1 MTKARRVMLG
11 TVAIGFALILGLA
24 TTVFYPKE
32 SHAAPN
38 GVLLTGTVSSDS
50 GEKMGGVVVSAQ
62 PEGKLIIT
70 SVYTDDQGRYYF
82 PAMDG
87 GVYSVWAQ
95 AVGYETGKSG
105 VDLRGAVRRQDFTL
119 KATKDFFKQLSQDR
133 IAAALPEDTP
143 EHRKM
148 KDVFENNCTSCHPM
162 NFLLQNRFDKDG
174 WSSAIYLMS
183 KLTLPD
189 MNFGGTDYPPIPAF
203 QYYRDELSTYLA
215 EMRGPGPS
223 PMHISPRARP
233 TGEAAMAVVTE
244 YDIPSPDRPDL
255 PASRGQDWSLGTPSS
270 MNGARGI
277 HDTILDNFGYAW
289 FTQSEPSLIRTYGK
303 INLKTGEVTNYTVPG
318 PNGIAVHGH
327 AMTRDQDGILW
338 FNLQPGAPGGPGR
351 LARVD
356 PATSKLDIYA
366 PPKGMAGVGG
376 DVAVDGKGGVWAATN
391 TGGIRFDPK
400 TQKFQDFKSLTL
412 HVPSGEQGS
421 YGIAGDADGNGW
433 WTQISLDIIGK
444 GDRYTGE
451 VSEVKLPRR
460 PSRADDAYTPE
471 ERKLYE
477 LAGTNAPRYTAPGA
491 EAPRRPAADGDI
503 LWAPDYFG
511 DNVAKI
517 DIHTLK
523 YTLIPMPVQDGGP
536 YKLAVDKNH
545 NVWITLVDADAI
557 LKYDPESE
565 KWTTFTLPSIGG
577 GLRHLS
583 TFDRNG
589 ITQVAITETRTGKVA
604 ILQVRSKQ
612 ELQALKEQVQQLSAQ
627 TY

>member
-1 MTKARRVMLG
+1 MTSAHRKL
-11 TVAIGFALILGLA
+11 TGLA
-24 TTVFYPKE
+24 AIAFAAILAMAAAVIHPRE
-32 SHAAPN
+32 SHAAPS
-38 GVLLTGTVSSDS
+38 GALLTGTVTSDS
-50 GEKMGGVVVSAQ
+50 GEKMSGVVVSAQ
-62 PEGKLIIT
+62 AEGKLIIT
-70 SVYTDDQGRYYF
+70 SVYTDEQGRYYF
-82 PAMDG
+82 PALDG
-87 GVYSVWAQ
+87 GAYNVWAQ
-95 AVGYETGKSG
+95 AVGYETGKSH
-105 VDLRGAVRRQDFTL
+105 VDLNTAVRGQNFTL
-119 KATKDFFKQLSQDR
+119 RATKDFFKQLSQDR

-174 WSSAIYLMS
+174 WSAAIYMMS

-189 MNFGGTDYPPIPAF
+189 MNFGGVDYPQIPAF
-203 QYYRDELSTYLA
+203 QYYRDELSAYLA

-223 PMHISPRARP
+223 PMQISPRARP
-233 TGEAAMAVVTE
+233 SGEAAMAVVTE

-277 HDTILDNFGYAW
+277 HDVILDNFGNAW
-289 FTQSEPSLIRTYGK
+289 FTQSEPSVIRTYGK
-303 INLKTGEVTNYTVPG
+303 INLKTGELTNFTVPG
-318 PNGIAVHGH
+318 PNGIASYGH
-327 AMTRDQDGILW
+327 TMTRDQVGILW
-338 FNLQPGAPGGPGR
+338 FNLRPATAGGLGR

-356 PATSKLDIYA
+356 PATNKIDIYT

-376 DVAVDGKGGVWAATN
+376 DVSVDGKGGIWAATD

-400 TQKFQDFKSLTL
+400 TQQFQDFKALTL
-412 HVPSGEQGS
+412 HVPGGLQGS
-421 YGIAGDADGNGW
+421 YGVAGDQDGNGW

-444 GDRYTGE
+444 GDSSTGK
-451 VSEVKLPRR
+451 VSEVKLPGR
-460 PSRADDAYTPE
+460 PSRADDDYTAE

-477 LAGTNAPRYTAPGA
+477 LAGTNAPRYAKPGT
-491 EAPRRPAADGDI
+491 EAPRRPAADGDV

-511 DNVAKI
+511 DSVAKI

-523 YTLIPMPVQDGGP
+523 YTLIPIPVKDSGP

-545 NVWITLVDADAI
+545 NIWISLVDADAV
-557 LKYDPESE
+557 LKYDPKTK

-583 TFDRNG
+583 TFDHNG
-589 ITQVAITETRTGKVA
+589 INQVAICETRTGKIA
-604 ILQVRSKQ
+604 ILQERTKQ
-612 ELQALKEQVQQLSAQ
+612 DLQALQARVQQLSARK
-627 TY
+627 

>member
-1 MTKARRVMLG
+1 MTSAHRKL
-11 TVAIGFALILGLA
+11 TGLA
-24 TTVFYPKE
+24 AIAFAAILAMAAVVIHPRE
-32 SHAAPN
+32 SHAAPS
-38 GVLLTGTVSSDS
+38 GALLTGTVTSDS
-50 GEKMGGVVVSAQ
+50 GEKMSGVVVSAQ
-62 PEGKLIIT
+62 AEGKLIIT
-70 SVYTDDQGRYYF
+70 SVYTDEQGRYYF
-82 PAMDG
+82 PALDG
-87 GVYSVWAQ
+87 GAYNVWAQ
-95 AVGYETGKSG
+95 AVGYETGKSH
-105 VDLRGAVRRQDFTL
+105 VDLNTAVRGQNFTL
-119 KATKDFFKQLSQDR
+119 RATKDFFKQLSQDR

-174 WSSAIYLMS
+174 WSAAIYMMS

-189 MNFGGTDYPPIPAF
+189 MNFGGVDYPQIPAF
-203 QYYRDELSTYLA
+203 QYYRDELSAYLA

-223 PMHISPRARP
+223 PMQISPRARP
-233 TGEAAMAVVTE
+233 SGEAAMAVVTE

-277 HDTILDNFGYAW
+277 HDVILDNFGNAW
-289 FTQSEPSLIRTYGK
+289 FTQSEPSVIRTYGK
-303 INLKTGEVTNYTVPG
+303 INLKTGELTNFTVPG
-318 PNGIAVHGH
+318 PNGIASYGH
-327 AMTRDQDGILW
+327 TMTRDQDGILW
-338 FNLQPGAPGGPGR
+338 FNLRPATAGGLGR

-356 PATSKLDIYA
+356 PATNKIDIYT

-376 DVAVDGKGGVWAATN
+376 DVSVDGKGGIWAATD

-400 TQKFQDFKSLTL
+400 TQQFQDFKALTL
-412 HVPSGEQGS
+412 HVPGGLQGS
-421 YGIAGDADGNGW
+421 YGVAGDQDGNGW

-444 GDRYTGE
+444 GDSSTGK
-451 VSEVKLPRR
+451 VSEVKLPGR
-460 PSRADDAYTPE
+460 PSRADDDYTAE

-477 LAGTNAPRYTAPGA
+477 LAGTNAPRYAKPGT
-491 EAPRRPAADGDI
+491 EAPRRPAADGDV

-511 DNVAKI
+511 DSVAKI

-523 YTLIPMPVQDGGP
+523 YTLIPIPVKDSGP

-545 NVWITLVDADAI
+545 NIWISLVDADAV
-557 LKYDPESE
+557 LKYDPKTK

-583 TFDRNG
+583 TFDHNG
-589 ITQVAITETRTGKVA
+589 INQVAICETRTGKIA
-604 ILQVRSKQ
+604 ILQERTKQ
-612 ELQALKEQVQQLSAQ
+612 DLQALQARVQQLSARK
-627 TY
+627 

>member
-1 MTKARRVMLG
+1 MSIVRRNR
-11 TVAIGFALILGLA
+11 IGLA
-24 TTVFYPKE
+24 ALGVLAFSALAMIIIQP
-32 SHAAPN
+32 SRSQAAPN
-38 GVLLTGTVSSDS
+38 GMLLTGLVTSTS

-62 PEGKLIIT
+62 AGGKLIIT
-70 SVYTDDQGRYYF
+70 SVDTDDQGRYYF
-82 PAMDG
+82 PAMDAG
-87 GVYSVWAQ
+87 SYNVWAQ
-95 AVGYETGKSG
+95 AVGYETGRG
-105 VDLRGAVRRQDFTL
+105 QVNLNGAVRSQNFSMKSMPDFL
-119 KATKDFFKQLSQDR
+119 KQLSQDR

-183 KLTLPD
+183 RLTLPD
-189 MNFGGTDYPPIPAF
+189 MNFGGVDYPPFPAF
-203 QYYRDELSTYLA
+203 QYYRDELAAYLA
-215 EMRGPGPS
+215 EMRGPGTS
-223 PMHISPRARP
+223 PMRISPRARP
-233 TGEAAMAVVTE
+233 SGEAAMAVVTE

-255 PASRGQDWSLGTPSS
+255 PANRGQDWSLGTPSS

-277 HDTILDNFGYAW
+277 HDVILDNFGNAW
-289 FTQSEPSLIRTYGK
+289 FTQSEPSVIRSYGK

-318 PNGIAVHGH
+318 PNGLAVHGH

-338 FNLQPGAPGGPGR
+338 FNLQPAAPGGPGR

-356 PATSKLDIYA
+356 PATAKLDIYT

-376 DVAVDGKGGVWAATN
+376 DVSADGKGGVWAATE

-412 HVPSGEQGS
+412 NSPIGMQGS
-421 YGIAGDADGNGW
+421 YGIAGDQDGNGW

-444 GDRYTGE
+444 GDSYTGE
-451 VSEVKLPRR
+451 VSEVKLPKRA
-460 PSRADDAYTPE
+460 SRADDAYTAE
-471 ERKLYE
+471 ERKMYE
-477 LAGTNAPRYTAPGA
+477 LAGTNAPRFTAPDTQ
-491 EAPRRPAADGDI
+491 APRRPAADGDI

-523 YTLIPMPVQDGGP
+523 YTLIPIPVKDGGP

-545 NVWITLVDADAI
+545 DVWITLVDADTI
-557 LKYDPESE
+557 LKYDPPTQ
-565 KWTTFTLPSIGG
+565 KWTAFTLPSIGG

-583 TFDRNG
+583 TFDNQG
-589 ITQVAITETRTGKVA
+589 TVQVAICETRTGKIAV
-604 ILQVRSKQ
+604 LQERTKR
-612 ELQALKEQVQQLSAQ
+612 ELQALQAQVQQLSAEK
-627 TY
+627 